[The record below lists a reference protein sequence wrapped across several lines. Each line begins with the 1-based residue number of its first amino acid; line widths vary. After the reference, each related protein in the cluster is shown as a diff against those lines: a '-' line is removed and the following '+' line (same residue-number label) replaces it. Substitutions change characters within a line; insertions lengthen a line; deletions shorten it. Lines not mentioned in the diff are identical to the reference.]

1 MVTRG
6 VLPRRSWFALL
17 AAASLVVPTLC
28 WAGGTADAGSS
39 PDEAPAAA
47 SESGGGLEVITVTAR
62 KTAESLQTTPVAVT
76 ALTAAA
82 LVENQQVEVKELQG
96 PVPNLSIGGAG
107 TGPTSLLYMAIR
119 GEGQNSPNSASD
131 AAVGIYVDG
140 VYFGRPLV
148 GNLGLLDV
156 NRVEILRG
164 PQGTLFGRNTTG
176 GAVSITSNLPT
187 GKFEGNA
194 EVDYGKFNETLGSL
208 VLNLPISG
216 DELAT
221 RFAFRYRRHDAYY
234 QSAVPS
240 GTDPA
245 ELRYDYAS
253 RASIRWAPG
262 AIPLTMTLSADFLGE
277 SDTGTPSAVMGINMA
292 PGSAPAT
299 YDAFTC
305 IPGVSPFAALGC
317 QNASNYVL
325 GTNGV
330 RFGQYFGGSVPG
342 RNGIVGNCIA
352 LFCGYTGPTLPYNA
366 GGPFFDKAFND
377 NKAFGFALNTDADL
391 GPVHLKSI
399 TAFRQST
406 TRNASDLDGTPVDIA
421 AFFSAYRQHQV
432 SEELQLSGKI
442 DRFDVIGGL
451 YFFRESGTERS
462 DSNVL
467 PLFGAAFY
475 GAVTPYGVKEDYGD
489 FAAESKAAFIQTNYH
504 FTDSLRGTVGYRYT
518 KDDRDLVRHGAADI
532 YGAHTCLVAP
542 PTGPCNDPHS
552 VSFNYPAWTVGLDWQ
567 ATDEVFLYAKAS
579 KADMAGGFNTRYVPP
594 PVSSSFRP
602 ESNQDFEVGI
612 KSELFDR
619 QLRVNLAAFY
629 ARQEQVQR
637 IVNTVQN
644 GQLTQYVTNAGNSH
658 SYGPELEI
666 TALPWKGM
674 EVTLSAAYLHS
685 SYIAGTFTEQQNV
698 GTATAPV
705 YVTVDR
711 SGEPIPQAPKY
722 TLGLGATQTVP
733 VGFGDLSFHLDFSY
747 RAALVYTWETPA
759 PQLPAATQAVWNTA
773 NRLGTIPGY
782 GLLNGRIVL
791 TLGSPNLEIALQGR
805 NLANKHF
812 YQQQFDSYTGLGT
825 SINYLGDPRTYGVAV
840 RYKF

>member
-1 MVTRG
+1 MINRG
-6 VLPRRSWFALL
+6 VLHRRSWFALL
-17 AAASLVVPTLC
+17 AAASLVTPAWS
-28 WAGGTADAGSS
+28 WAAST
-39 PDEAPAAA
+39 PDEAPANEPAA
-47 SESGGGLEVITVTAR
+47 NESGALEEITVTAR
-62 KTAESLQTTPVAVT
+62 KTSESLQTTPVAVT
-76 ALTAAA
+76 ALSAAA
-82 LVENQQVEVKELQG
+82 LTTNQQVEIKNLQG

-107 TGPTSLLYMAIR
+107 TGPTSLVYMAIR

-140 VYFGRPLV
+140 VYFARPLV

-156 NRVEILRG
+156 NRAEILRG

-176 GAVSITSNLPT
+176 GAVSITTNLPT

-194 EVDYGKFNETLGSL
+194 EIGYGKFNDVLGSL

-221 RFAFRYRRHDAYY
+221 RFAFRYHRHDAYY
-234 QSAVPS
+234 DSAIPG

-245 ELRYDYAS
+245 KLKYDYAS
-253 RASIRWAPG
+253 RATIRWAPSS
-262 AIPLTMTLSADFLGE
+262 IPLTMALSADLVGE
-277 SDTGTPSAVMGINMA
+277 SDTGTPEAVMGVNTA

-299 YDAFTC
+299 YKAFTC
-305 IPGVSPFAALGC
+305 IPGLSPFAALGC
-317 QNASNYVL
+317 QDASAYVV

-330 RFGQYFGGSVPG
+330 RYGQYFGGFIPG
-342 RNGIVGNCIA
+342 RNGIVGNCIT

-366 GGPFFDKAFND
+366 GGPFMNTAFND
-377 NKAFGFALNTDADL
+377 NKAFGFALNTDADM

-432 SEELQLSGKI
+432 SEEVQLSGKI
-442 DRFDVIGGL
+442 DKFDVIGGL
-451 YFFRESGTERS
+451 YYFRESGTERS

-475 GAVTPYGVKEDYGD
+475 GAVTPYGVTQNYAD

-504 FTDSLRGTVGYRYT
+504 FTDTLRGTVGYRYT
-518 KDDRDLVRHGAADI
+518 KDNRDLVRHGTVDF
-532 YGAHTCLVAP
+532 YGAHTCTVAP
-542 PTGPCNDPHS
+542 PSGPCNDPHS

-567 ATDEVFLYAKAS
+567 ATEDVFLYAKAS

-602 ESNQDFEVGI
+602 ESNQDFELGI
-612 KSELFDR
+612 KSELFNR
-619 QLRVNLAAFY
+619 TLRINLAAFY
-629 ARQEQVQR
+629 AKQKDVQR

-644 GQLTQYVTNAGNSH
+644 GQLTQYVTNAGDSH
-658 SYGPELEI
+658 TYGPELEV
-666 TALPWKGM
+666 TALPWTGM
-674 EVTLSAAYLHS
+674 EVTLSAAYLHA

-698 GTATAPV
+698 GTSAAPV

-722 TLGLGATQTVP
+722 TAAIGATQTVP
-733 VGFGDLSFHLDFSY
+733 IGLGDLSFHLDFSY
-747 RAALVYTWETPA
+747 RDALVYTWETPA
-759 PQLPAATQAVWNTA
+759 PQLPAATQAVFNRA
-773 NRLGTIPGY
+773 NQLGVIPGY
-782 GLLNGRIVL
+782 GILSGRIAL
-791 TLGSPNLEIALQGR
+791 TLGSPDLEIALQGR
-805 NLANKHF
+805 NLANKHY
-812 YQQQFDSYTGLGT
+812 YQQQFDNYTGLGA
-825 SINYLGDPRTYGVAV
+825 SINYLGDPRTYGLSV